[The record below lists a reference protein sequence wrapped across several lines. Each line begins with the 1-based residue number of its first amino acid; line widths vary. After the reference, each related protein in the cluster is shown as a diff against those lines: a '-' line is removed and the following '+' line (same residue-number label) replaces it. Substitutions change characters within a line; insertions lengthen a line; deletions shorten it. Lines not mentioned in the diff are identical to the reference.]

1 MAEIIVNGAPRELT
15 PGATLEDFLRQLRLD
30 PRWVVAELN
39 GEPLARDRYRAVTLA
54 PGERLELVRPVAG
67 G

>member
-1 MAEIIVNGAPRELT
+1 MGEIALNGRQREIPAGT
-15 PGATLEDFLRQLRLD
+15 TLAHLLDELSLD

-39 GEPLARDRYRAVTLA
+39 GEPLPREQFDTVILST
-54 PGERLELVRPVAG
+54 GDRLELVRPVAG

>member
-1 MAEIIVNGAPRELT
+1 MDEIILNGSKRAVRSGATITELVREL
-15 PGATLEDFLRQLRLD
+15 ELD

-39 GEPLARDRYRAVTLA
+39 GEPVTRERFGAVTLS
-54 PGERLELVRPVAG
+54 PGDRIELVRAVAG

>member
-1 MAEIIVNGAPRELT
+1 MAEIRLNGRVREV
-15 PGATLEDFLRQLRLD
+15 PDGETLAGLVGSLGLD

-39 GEPLARDRYRAVTLA
+39 GRPVPRQDFAGQGLSGGD
-54 PGERLELVRPVAG
+54 RLELVRPVAG

>member
-1 MAEIIVNGAPRELT
+1 MAEIRLNGRDREV
-15 PGATLEDFLRQLRLD
+15 PEGETLAGLLAGLGLD

-39 GEPLARDRYRAVTLA
+39 GRPVPREDFAHQGLSQGD
-54 PGERLELVRPVAG
+54 RLELVRPVAG

>member
-1 MAEIIVNGAPRELT
+1 MGEIILNGTTRVIEPGVLLGELIREL
-15 PGATLEDFLRQLRLD
+15 DLD

-39 GEPLARDRYRAVTLA
+39 GEPLPRDRFAHTQLSD
-54 PGERLELVRPVAG
+54 GDRLELVRPVAG

>member
-1 MAEIIVNGAPRELT
+1 MGEITVNGRARTVPGDPTLGGLLREL
-15 PGATLEDFLRQLRLD
+15 DLD

-39 GEPLARDRYRAVTLA
+39 GEIVARERFDSASISGGDRI
-54 PGERLELVRPVAG
+54 ELVRPVAG